1 MPPIEKAAV
10 KKQRAQRGTRE
21 TPSIQSLDRGLVI
34 LEAVGKSNGAVT
46 LGELTELLAIDRSS
60 AFRLANTL
68 KRRGF
73 LAISN
78 RDKGYILGPSIWRL
92 SRLYD
97 WSNMLVTISHE
108 PLKKL
113 AMRTNE
119 TAHLAVREGRRAFF
133 IGHAT
138 VNHMIAVAAR
148 TGEAVP
154 LHCTAH
160 GKALLADCGAPDLK
174 TLFGPKDL
182 QKYTPQT
189 VTSRERLAKV
199 CAEIKRRGYA
209 TDDAEYQEGIRCV
222 AAPIRDKDG
231 EVIASIGISA
241 PATRFPRERYAEC
254 AAQVMEVANTI
265 SETIAGQKD

>member
-1 MPPIEKAAV
+1 M
-10 KKQRAQRGTRE
+10 
-21 TPSIQSLDRGLVI
+21 
-34 LEAVGKSNGAVT
+34 T
-46 LGELTELLAIDRSS
+46 LGELTEILEIDRSS

-78 RDKGYILGPSIWRL
+78 RDKGYILGSSIWRL

-97 WSNMLVTISHE
+97 WSNMLATISHE

-113 AMRTNE
+113 AARTNE
-119 TAHLAVREGRRAFF
+119 TAHLAVAEGRRAFF

-138 VNHMIAVAAR
+138 ANHMIAVAGR

-160 GKALLADCGAPDLK
+160 GKALLADCGAADLK
-174 TLFGPKDL
+174 ALFGPKDL

-189 VTSRERLAKV
+189 VTSLERLARV

-222 AAPIRDKDG
+222 AAPIRDTDG
-231 EVIASIGISA
+231 AVIASIGISA

-254 AAQVMEVANTI
+254 AARVMEAANAI
-265 SETIAGQKD
+265 SETIASEKH